1 MNTLTRKLLRTIK
14 TTSGQFWALA
24 AIVTLGV
31 MIYIGMSTAYYNLNR
46 SQQQFYQDNRFAD
59 YYFQV
64 IKAPESVIARIEAVP
79 GVAEATGRLQKD
91 VPIIKED
98 HERATGRLT
107 GYTIDDNN
115 EINRLQLLSGQW
127 FQTET
132 SGSIGVL
139 LDPQYA
145 QANHLQPGNNIE
157 VIADE
162 RKVALTVIGTGTSPE
177 FVYPMRDAGTIIP
190 EPERFGIIMIPQQ
203 QAQQILSFPGQI
215 NQVLVDLAPGADEAL
230 VRKQVE
236 DILEPFGNIASYPR
250 KDQLSHAALQAELDG
265 LRINSRFLPL
275 IFFLIA
281 GAVQFVILSRLIKS
295 QRLSIGVMKAMG
307 YGSPSIIWHYTS
319 YALVVSM
326 TGTVLGTLLGVGLAS
341 VMSSLYAL
349 YFNLPQTIGGLN
361 TKVVIYSFAIS
372 MLIGSLAG
380 LSASRSVT
388 RISPAE
394 AMRPEPPVSGRHMP
408 LESWNWLWKN
418 LNSSWKMSLRSIF
431 RNRVR
436 FAVTVLGVM
445 SSVVLLVLS
454 SFTNDAVDFLLNQNF
469 HQVNRYDYMVRFT
482 EPTKYTHIMDWN
494 RWDEV
499 QRIEPVVEL
508 PVKIRCR
515 DRTADDLLTG
525 MEPAGTLKR
534 IYDKDGFQ
542 RTIPEEGVMV
552 SQKTADK
559 LGLAAGDMV
568 EVETT
573 LGIGPARISELKV
586 VGINQPMSG
595 AGSYVSLATANHLL
609 GETGIST
616 AVLLKLDDREMPVVE
631 KRLLAMNG
639 VSSVTNPS
647 REQESFL
654 QMMDSMIYFIAVMVL
669 MAGLLGLAIVYNTSV
684 MTFQERKRELAS
696 LRVLGFSRSEVA
708 GLLRKE
714 TWIQASLGILIGL
727 PAGKALG
734 AAYVASVNTDFFSL
748 PAIIY
753 PRTYILAAAAALVF
767 VWIGQQLAIRKVR
780 ELDMVEALKNR
791 D

>member
-1 MNTLTRKLLRTIK
+1 
-14 TTSGQFWALA
+14 
-24 AIVTLGV
+24 
-31 MIYIGMSTAYYNLNR
+31 
-46 SQQQFYQDNRFAD
+46 
-59 YYFQV
+59 
-64 IKAPESVIARIEAVP
+64 
-79 GVAEATGRLQKD
+79 
-91 VPIIKED
+91 
-98 HERATGRLT
+98 
-107 GYTIDDNN
+107 
-115 EINRLQLLSGQW
+115 
-127 FQTET
+127 
-132 SGSIGVL
+132 
-139 LDPQYA
+139 
-145 QANHLQPGNNIE
+145 
-157 VIADE
+157 
-162 RKVALTVIGTGTSPE
+162 
-177 FVYPMRDAGTIIP
+177 
-190 EPERFGIIMIPQQ
+190 
-203 QAQQILSFPGQI
+203 
-215 NQVLVDLAPGADEAL
+215 
-230 VRKQVE
+230 
-236 DILEPFGNIASYPR
+236 
-250 KDQLSHAALQAELDG
+250 
-265 LRINSRFLPL
+265 
-275 IFFLIA
+275 
-281 GAVQFVILSRLIKS
+281 
-295 QRLSIGVMKAMG
+295 
-307 YGSPSIIWHYTS
+307 
-319 YALVVSM
+319 
-326 TGTVLGTLLGVGLAS
+326 
-341 VMSSLYAL
+341 
-349 YFNLPQTIGGLN
+349 
-361 TKVVIYSFAIS
+361 
-372 MLIGSLAG
+372 
-380 LSASRSVT
+380 
-388 RISPAE
+388 
-394 AMRPEPPVSGRHMP
+394 MP